1 MYRELSYRIRDKKRK
16 VIPMGKIVLVTGGSR
31 SGKSTFAEN
40 YAAKYGKH
48 IAYVATAQIYD
59 EEMQYRV
66 DLHQQR
72 RPSSWK
78 TYECPYEAET
88 AIRDASKD
96 HDMILFDCIT
106 LYITNVLLRDYHAE
120 ELAHHYDVVTTA
132 IKRLI
137 ESVQESDSTVI
148 FVTNEVGAGI
158 VPGDALSREYR
169 DLAGL
174 ANQLVAAAAN
184 EVYLVTCGLATE
196 IKRNAIIL

>member
-1 MYRELSYRIRDKKRK
+1 
-16 VIPMGKIVLVTGGSR
+16 MGKIVLVTGGSR
-31 SGKSTFAEN
+31 SGKSTFAEK
-40 YAAKYGKH
+40 YAAKYGERV
-48 IAYVATAQIYD
+48 AYVATAQVYD
-59 EEMQYRV
+59 EEMRYRV

-78 TYECPYEAET
+78 TYECPYDAET
-88 AIRDASKD
+88 AISDAAKE

-106 LYITNVLLRDYHAE
+106 LYITNTLLRDYHE
-120 ELAHHYDVVTTA
+120 EEIARHYEVVTTA
-132 IKRLI
+132 VKQLIKSA
-137 ESVQESDSTVI
+137 EASDSTVI

>member
-1 MYRELSYRIRDKKRK
+1 
-16 VIPMGKIVLVTGGSR
+16 MGKIVLVTGGSR
-31 SGKSTFAEN
+31 SGKSTFAEK
-40 YAAKYGKH
+40 YAAKYGKRV
-48 IAYVATAQIYD
+48 AYVATAQVYD

-66 DLHQQR
+66 DLHQER

-88 AIRDASKD
+88 AICDASKE

-106 LYITNVLLRDYHAE
+106 LYITNALLQDYRQQ
-120 ELAHHYDVVTTA
+120 ELAHHYEVVMTA

-137 ESVQESDSTVI
+137 ESAEESDGTVI

-174 ANQLVAAAAN
+174 ANQLVATAAD